1 MFDKLI
7 EIVQSVWS
15 ELKPYYIVTEMET
28 ACILRFGKYHHTSE
42 AGIHWKIPFADYI
55 YSYHTR
61 TQTTH
66 LAAQTLTSFDGK
78 SIVVKAIVRFNIF
91 DVEAYTLRVWDAHD
105 AINDTVQGIIG
116 NIVKTHNWETII
128 EGIEEEITE
137 KSAAQLAEWG
147 IEVEKVTLSDLG
159 IIRTVRLI
167 NDSTTHI

>member
-1 MFDKLI
+1 MLDKLI
-7 EIVQSVWS
+7 EVIQSAWT
-15 ELKPYYIVTEMET
+15 ELRPYYVVTEMES

-42 AGIHWKIPFADYI
+42 AGIYFKIPFADYV
-55 YSYHTR
+55 YAYHTK

-66 LAAQTLTSFDGK
+66 LSAQTLTSYDAK

-116 NIVKTHNWETII
+116 NIIKTHTWESIVN
-128 EGIEEEITE
+128 GIEEEITE
-137 KSAAQLAEWG
+137 KSATQLAEWG
-147 IEVEKVTLSDLG
+147 IEVERVTLSDLA
-159 IIRTVRLI
+159 IIKTYRLI